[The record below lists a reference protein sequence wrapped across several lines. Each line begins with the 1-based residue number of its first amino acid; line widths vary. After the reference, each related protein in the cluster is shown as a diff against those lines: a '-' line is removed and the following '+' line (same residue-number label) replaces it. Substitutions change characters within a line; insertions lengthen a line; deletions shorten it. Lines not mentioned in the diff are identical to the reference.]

1 MQTTKKH
8 VKLPSMDRANAY
20 TGVLAIPR
28 IIRRPRGPEFC
39 LKLAY
44 RYLWKAGHVAGDP
57 GGGAIFGPRGII

>member
-1 MQTTKKH
+1 
-8 VKLPSMDRANAY
+8 MDRANAY